1 MKLLFTLFSTLL
13 AAVSST
19 VAMADAD
26 TSSLIPGNIAV
37 HIAQVHYEHPIR
49 ILHPY
54 LDVWHMKGP
63 LAQKAATNTLN
74 KYFANAQWCDKA
86 QGASV
91 VLSLEPHMFYNPQL
105 QVFHGE
111 IIAKVFTQTG
121 GIGNIEPAILRIK
134 KQAQQNGTLTVKP
147 EFFMEKAYAK
157 AMEKVVAELKKN
169 QLFLNALNVK
179 MAKNVETICPALDE
193 LPISKLY
200 Y

>member
-1 MKLLFTLFSTLL
+1 MKLLLTLFSTLL
-13 AAVSST
+13 ASSW
-19 VAMADAD
+19 ALAD
-26 TSSLIPGNIAV
+26 TTLIPGNIAV
-37 HIAQVHYEHPIR
+37 HIAQVHYEHPVR

-63 LAQKAATNTLN
+63 LAQKAATSTLN
-74 KYFANAQWCDKA
+74 KYFSNAQWCDKA
-86 QGASV
+86 HDASV
-91 VLSLEPHMFYNPQL
+91 VLLLEPHMFYNPQM

-121 GIGNIEPAILRIK
+121 GIGNIEPAIVRIK
-134 KQAQQNGTLTVKP
+134 KQAEQNGSLTVKP
-147 EFFMEKAYAK
+147 DFYMEKAYVK
-157 AMEKVVAELKKN
+157 AMEKVIAELKKN
-169 QLFLNALNVK
+169 QLFINALNVK

>member
-1 MKLLFTLFSTLL
+1 MKLLLTLFSTLL
-13 AAVSST
+13 ASSW
-19 VAMADAD
+19 ALAD
-26 TSSLIPGNIAV
+26 TTLIPGNIAV
-37 HIAQVHYEHPIR
+37 HIAQVHYEHPVR

-63 LAQKAATNTLN
+63 LAQKAATSTLN
-74 KYFANAQWCDKA
+74 KYFSNAQWCDKA
-86 QGASV
+86 HDVSV
-91 VLSLEPHMFYNPQL
+91 VLLLEPHMFYNPQM

-121 GIGNIEPAILRIK
+121 GIGNIEPAIVRIK
-134 KQAQQNGTLTVKP
+134 KQAEQNGSLTVKP
-147 EFFMEKAYAK
+147 DFYMEKAYVK
-157 AMEKVVAELKKN
+157 AMEKVIAELKKN
-169 QLFLNALNVK
+169 QLFINALNVK

>member
-1 MKLLFTLFSTLL
+1 MKLLFTLLSAL
-13 AAVSST
+13 AATMVST
-19 VAMADAD
+19 MAVAESA
-26 TSSLIPGNIAV
+26 LIPGNIAV
-37 HIAQVHYEHPIR
+37 HIAQVHYEHPVR

-86 QGASV
+86 HDAAL

-157 AMEKVVAELKKN
+157 AMEKVVAELKKSP
-169 QLFLNALNVK
+169 QFTNALNVK
-179 MAKNVETICPALDE
+179 MAKQVETICPALDE

>member
-1 MKLLFTLFSTLL
+1 MKLLLTLFSTLL
-13 AAVSST
+13 VSSW
-19 VAMADAD
+19 AFAD
-26 TSSLIPGNIAV
+26 TTLIPGNIAV
-37 HIAQVHYEHPIR
+37 HIAQVHYEHPVR

-63 LAQKAATNTLN
+63 LAQKAATSTLN
-74 KYFANAQWCDKA
+74 KYFSNAQWCDKA
-86 QGASV
+86 HDASV
-91 VLSLEPHMFYNPQL
+91 VLLLEPHMFYNPQM

-134 KQAQQNGTLTVKP
+134 KQAQQNGSLTVKP
-147 EFFMEKAYAK
+147 DFYMEKAYAK
-157 AMEKVVAELKKN
+157 AMEKVIAELKKN
-169 QLFLNALNVK
+169 QLFINALNVK